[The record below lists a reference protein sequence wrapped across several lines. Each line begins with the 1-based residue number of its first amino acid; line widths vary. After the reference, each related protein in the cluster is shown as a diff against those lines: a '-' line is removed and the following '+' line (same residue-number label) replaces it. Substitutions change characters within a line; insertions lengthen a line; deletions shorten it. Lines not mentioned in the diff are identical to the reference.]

1 MTYQSPKVTVDG
13 VLFEDLK
20 ILLVKRKNPP
30 FQGKWALPGGF
41 VEYGETT
48 ESAVKREIREETG
61 LTTRISSLLG
71 VYSNPSR
78 DPRGHT
84 ISIVYILA
92 KKDGKVSGGDDAAEA
107 VFHYIDSLPPLSF
120 DHDKIVKD
128 AIRRR

>member
-84 ISIVYILA
+84 ISIVYILE

>member
-20 ILLVKRKNPP
+20 ILLVKRKYQP

-48 ESAVKREIREETG
+48 EAAVKRETREETG

-84 ISIVYILA
+84 ISIVYILE